1 MSVTYI
7 SPDALFKSIRAANP
21 TASYRK
27 VVKLARKELAK
38 QHPRLSDE
46 ARVQGDE
53 QFLNE
58 LLVCANREEVRKVL
72 KGHCRRTGDK
82 LDKAD
87 IEGFLDL
94 WDEFMKPTPPML
106 RRRAST
112 SSGLAKTGN
121 MIAPLR

>member
-1 MSVTYI
+1 MPVTCI

-27 VVKLARKELAK
+27 VVKLARKELVK
-38 QHPRLSDE
+38 QHPRLKEE

-53 QFLNE
+53 QFVHE

-72 KGHCRRTGDK
+72 KAHCRRTGDK
-82 LDKAD
+82 LDKGD

-94 WDEFMKPTPPML
+94 WDEFMKPAPPTHKRRTHTPSP
-106 RRRAST
+106 RRAQH
-112 SSGLAKTGN
+112 
-121 MIAPLR
+121 

>member
-1 MSVTYI
+1 MPVTDI

-27 VVKLARKELAK
+27 VVKLARKQLAK
-38 QHPRLSDE
+38 QHPRLKQE
-46 ARVQGDE
+46 AGVQGGDP
-53 QFLNE
+53 FFYE
-58 LLVCANREEVRKVL
+58 LLVCSNREEVRKVL
-72 KGHCRRTGDK
+72 KAHCRRTGDK

-94 WDEFMKPTPPML
+94 WDEFMKPTSPTR

-112 SSGLAKTGN
+112 SSGLDKTGN
-121 MIAPLR
+121 MVAPLR